1 MPGGELCLGCHGHP
15 LAAEEITAFLY
26 MGIGGTH
33 PPLLLMDVVIISF
46 LRNLTVS
53 WGVEIAGSLSSF
65 ALQNEFSIVF

>member
-26 MGIGGTH
+26 MGIGY
-33 PPLLLMDVVIISF
+33 PPLLMDVVIISF

-53 WGVEIAGSLSSF
+53 WGVEIAGRLSSF
-65 ALQNEFSIVF
+65 TLQNEFSIVF